1 MSSKFMSH
9 SSTSG
14 SGMDQT
20 ADSGSGM
27 DMVPG
32 SGSRT
37 DILACSGSILVS
49 GLDFGSVAGMGSST
63 GSVAGMLRN
72 WRVSWDWFGHSG
84 VDILIDGD
92 GGSIMG
98 EYSVH
103 IQAKC
108 FSTTISGQACSHHC
122 SRRCGPDLRSP
133 GFSPQWS
140 DPPIREG
147 GTMLL
152 LDASISVG
160 SSVTAYC
167 SKGE

>member
-1 MSSKFMSH
+1 MSSKCMSH

-32 SGSRT
+32 SGSRM
-37 DILACSGSILVS
+37 DILAGSGSILVS
-49 GLDFGSVAGMGSST
+49 GFGSV
-63 GSVAGMLRN
+63 VGMLRN

-84 VDILIDGD
+84 VEILIDGD

-103 IQAKC
+103 IQTKC

-122 SRRCGPDLRSP
+122 SRRGGPDQRSP